1 MRGASTS
8 SLLIIIGVILYL
20 IIQISFYVL
29 IILAVTGI
37 IALIILAGKSL
48 QGSNGKP
55 TKTNSNAIENNTHHQ
70 DNRIISES
78 QHRQL
83 QALIAAHGT
92 TPSIDTS
99 QMIIT
104 ELKLVEKFY
113 TSRAYVR
120 MDLFDYMI
128 ESTKEKLKYIEP
140 RHINGKV
147 AKQFAGILYEVE
159 AL

>member
-55 TKTNSNAIENNTHHQ
+55 PKTNSKAIENNTHHQ
-70 DNRIISES
+70 
-78 QHRQL
+78 
-83 QALIAAHGT
+83 
-92 TPSIDTS
+92 
-99 QMIIT
+99 
-104 ELKLVEKFY
+104 V
-113 TSRAYVR
+113 
-120 MDLFDYMI
+120 
-128 ESTKEKLKYIEP
+128 
-140 RHINGKV
+140 
-147 AKQFAGILYEVE
+147 
-159 AL
+159 